1 MKKTF
6 STRKKLED
14 ISQKLY
20 AFSRGGKKN
29 KFDAAEEKL
38 WIVRKILAQYGKVD
52 ESTRIEMPNI
62 KTLDELLTKYRGIVR
77 DFRVSLKRP
86 CAQEEEWAEKI
97 EKRILEKLLEF
108 FNKYNTSGDEVI
120 IFDFE

>member
-6 STRKKLED
+6 TTRKKLED

-20 AFSRGGKKN
+20 AFSRGGKKH
-29 KFDAAEEKL
+29 KLVAAEEKL

-52 ESTRIEMPNI
+52 ASTSIAIPDI

-97 EKRILEKLLEF
+97 EKRILDKLLEF
-108 FNKYNTSGDEVI
+108 FNKYNRSGDNI